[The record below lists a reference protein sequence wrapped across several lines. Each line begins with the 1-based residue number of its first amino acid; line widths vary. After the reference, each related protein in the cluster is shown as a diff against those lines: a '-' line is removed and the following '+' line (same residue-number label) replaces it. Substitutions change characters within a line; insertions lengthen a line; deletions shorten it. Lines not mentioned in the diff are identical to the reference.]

1 MIAIIPGFKY
11 FFILFLSTILGL
23 ITNNEQCYSQTKYR
37 LSPSGDIS
45 VVITG
50 TSAIDDWSMKSATM
64 ESSGIFELQKG
75 KLLSVHAIS
84 FSLQS
89 KSLKSGNPIME
100 AGAYKALNADRY
112 PTITYKHN
120 SAFLKQLDANNYLV
134 QASGELTINGVTR
147 KIKMIITAILD
158 ENKFII
164 CKGSEK
170 LKLSDYNINA
180 PQVGLGALKV
190 SDNIE
195 MSFTLVYQ

>member
-1 MIAIIPGFKY
+1 MKAIIPGFKY
-11 FFILFLSTILGL
+11 SFILCMLTILGL
-23 ITNNEQCYSQTKYR
+23 ITNIAQCYSQTRYR
-37 LSPSGDIS
+37 LSPTGDNS
-45 VVITG
+45 VIITG

-64 ESSGIFELQKG
+64 ESSGTFELQKG
-75 KLLSVHAIS
+75 KLLSVNAIS

-112 PTITYKHN
+112 PAITYKHN
-120 SAFLKQLDANNYLV
+120 SAVLKQLEVNNYLI

-147 KIKMIITAILD
+147 KIKINITAIVK
-158 ENKFII
+158 ENKFIV

-170 LKLSDYNINA
+170 LKLSDYTITA

-195 MSFTLVYQ
+195 MNFTLVYQ